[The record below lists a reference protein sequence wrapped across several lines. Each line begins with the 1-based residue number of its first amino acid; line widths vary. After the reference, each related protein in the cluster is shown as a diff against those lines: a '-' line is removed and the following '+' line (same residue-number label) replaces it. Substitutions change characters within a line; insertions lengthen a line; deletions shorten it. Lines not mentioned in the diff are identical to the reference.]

1 MIEFKIYKKPSSN
14 NDFEDNKSHYYK
26 MNELKPPRR
35 QSDEYQ
41 ENIFSILLKPDDEK
55 PTRRPTPFPP
65 PLPIRPVLTLR
76 PNNNNN
82 NSSRPSKPNTNMRDL
97 ENEDNSTLSLNN
109 SSTNAPPPRPIRP
122 ERPDPNGNADSLRPI
137 KPDFDNQQKTTKK
150 PIIMDLELNSEFLF
164 DDPFTRSSNSN
175 SASSPKLK
183 FETFYLFI
191 IMIIKLLNFLSIQNG
206 LMSITKYL

>member
-1 MIEFKIYKKPSSN
+1 
-14 NDFEDNKSHYYK
+14 

-65 PLPIRPVLTLR
+65 PLPSRPLTLR
-76 PNNNNN
+76 PS
-82 NSSRPSKPNTNMRDL
+82 NSSRPNKPNPNMRDL
-97 ENEDNSTLSLNN
+97 ENEDNSTLSLNI

-122 ERPDPNGNADSLRPI
+122 ERPDSNGNADSFRPI

-164 DDPFTRSSNSN
+164 DDPFTRSSYSN
-175 SASSPKLK
+175 SASLPKLK

-191 IMIIKLLNFLSIQNG
+191 IMIIELLNFL
-206 LMSITKYL
+206 